1 LSRYTAVSGVRD
13 VHIMLIV
20 NCRAQRRGSR
30 IIPSSAN
37 IFTVR
42 GHLTTLTSVQQS
54 ARRRLWRS
62 VTRQL
67 LSICLPPL
75 VNSHGSTTALNKCRI
90 ILQVCRPCVSAS
102 ALCLYFS
109 DVGLLC

>member
-1 LSRYTAVSGVRD
+1 MSECAESHEITHSRRLSRYTAVSGVRD

-54 ARRRLWRS
+54 ARRRL
-62 VTRQL
+62 
-67 LSICLPPL
+67 
-75 VNSHGSTTALNKCRI
+75 
-90 ILQVCRPCVSAS
+90 
-102 ALCLYFS
+102 
-109 DVGLLC
+109 